1 MGILLM
7 HQMAPQNQIVNSGD
21 CTWGKLNSFIQN
33 EITQTKGS

>member
-1 MGILLM
+1 MEILLM

-21 CTWGKLNSFIQN
+21 CTRGKFNRFIQY